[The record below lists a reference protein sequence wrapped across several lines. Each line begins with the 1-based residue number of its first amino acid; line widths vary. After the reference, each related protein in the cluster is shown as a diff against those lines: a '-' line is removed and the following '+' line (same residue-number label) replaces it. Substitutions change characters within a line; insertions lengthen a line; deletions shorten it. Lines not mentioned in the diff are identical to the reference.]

1 MSFGTLHI
9 RDSRTNAEYE
19 IPIRRN
25 AVVAMDFKRI
35 KAPAAGAD
43 RADQVDSGLRVHDPG
58 LQNTTVVETE
68 ISFSDHWKR
77 LLLYR
82 GYTLEQLWDSD
93 FEDMLHLRQVV
104 QAVSYL
110 YRGSQ
115 GGQVPAKDMKMD
127 CRRPDIQT

>member
-68 ISFSDHWKR
+68 ISFSCGALNFYVIR
-77 LLLYR
+77 C
-82 GYTLEQLWDSD
+82 S
-93 FEDMLHLRQVV
+93 
-104 QAVSYL
+104 
-110 YRGSQ
+110 
-115 GGQVPAKDMKMD
+115 
-127 CRRPDIQT
+127 